1 MKKMLCIIF
10 SWIFIFTGCN
20 YKNQNSNY
28 TIQTEAVE
36 AVVINKL
43 NCIHHL
49 GGSTIDLEV
58 KYQNYYGIICT
69 NNKSLAVGSK
79 IQVKLVKTY
88 DDESIRKVY
97 LEKLC
102 Y

>member
-10 SWIFIFTGCN
+10 SSFLIFTGCN
-20 YKNQNSNY
+20 YR
-28 TIQTEAVE
+28 IQTEEVE
-36 AVVINKL
+36 AVVINKST
-43 NCIHHL
+43 CTHYL
-49 GGSTIDLEV
+49 GGLIDLEV

-88 DDESIRKVY
+88 DDENIRKVY

>member
-10 SWIFIFTGCN
+10 SSIFIFTGCN
-20 YKNQNSNY
+20 YK
-28 TIQTEAVE
+28 TQTEEVE
-36 AVVINKL
+36 AVVINEL
-43 NCIHHL
+43 TCAHCL
-49 GGSTIDLEV
+49 DGSTIDLEV

-88 DDESIRKVY
+88 NDENIKKVY